1 MTSATPNRA
10 HGVIGNPGLELDW
23 LRRAGQGQPAD
34 EELALVKR
42 ELVRLRVALEA
53 SKARESRAWELA
65 RRDPLTGLPNRA
77 AFETHSTRVLSTH
90 TEASQVFG
98 LLFIDLDRFKQVN
111 DRLGHPAGDELLRIV
126 AARLMHAVR
135 RGDLVSRH
143 GGDEF
148 LCLLP
153 ELSDDERALAIA
165 HALVRAVQAPCRIGS
180 QQVSVR
186 PSIGIALY
194 PRHGLTIGALVSSA
208 DRAMYRAK
216 AQHIGVAMAG

>member
-1 MTSATPNRA
+1 MNRAAPNQA

-23 LRRAGQGQPAD
+23 LRRAGQSHAAD
-34 EELALVKR
+34 DALALARR
-42 ELVRLRVALEA
+42 ELVRLRAALQA
-53 SKARESRAWELA
+53 SQAREARAWELA
-65 RRDPLTGLPNRA
+65 RRDPLTGLPNRM

-90 TEASQVFG
+90 TDASRVFG
-98 LLFIDLDRFKQVN
+98 LLFIDLDGFKQIN
-111 DRLGHPAGDELLRIV
+111 DRLGHPAGDALLRIV
-126 AARLMHAVR
+126 AARLAHAVR

-165 HALVRAVQAPCRIGS
+165 RALVRAVEAPCRLGS

-194 PRHGLTIGALVSSA
+194 PRDGLTIGALVACA

-216 AQHIGVAMAG
+216 AQQSGVAMAG

>member
-1 MTSATPNRA
+1 MSAAPNRA
-10 HGVIGNPGLELDW
+10 DTAMGKAGTAFEWPRPAEHNPRTE
-23 LRRAGQGQPAD
+23 QQ
-34 EELALVKR
+34 LAVAR
-42 ELVRLRVALEA
+42 QELVRLRAALAASQTREA
-53 SKARESRAWELA
+53 HAWELA
-65 RRDPLTGLPNRA
+65 RRDPLTGLPNRI
-77 AFETHSTRVLSTH
+77 AFDAHSLRMLSTH
-90 TEASQVFG
+90 TEGSGVFG
-98 LLFIDLDRFKQVN
+98 LLFIDLDGFKAVN

-126 AARLMHAVR
+126 GERLVHAVR

-153 ELSDDERALAIA
+153 DLSDDQRALTIA
-165 HALVRAVQAPCRIGS
+165 RSLVRAVESPCQIGS

-194 PRHGLTIGALVSSA
+194 PRDGLTIGALVGNA

-216 AQHIGVAMAG
+216 SLHSGVAMVG